1 MEIIDLY
8 NENKSLTGEKIK
20 RGDEIPDGRYKLSI
34 HIWIVDSNGK
44 IYIQKRSSNR
54 KLFPSLWENPGGG
67 ALAGESSLQTFQRE
81 FNEELGI
88 EPNLNKARLL
98 TTLKRKKDFV
108 DLWLVIQDFEISEL
122 NLQKE
127 EVGEARWATLKEIE
141 EMIKNNEFCPTFNES
156 FQPFLKFYLT
166 KNIK

>member
-8 NENKSLTGEKIK
+8 DENKSLTGEKIK

-67 ALAGESSLQTFQRE
+67 ALAFQRE
-81 FNEELGI
+81 FNEELDI
-88 EPNLNKARLL
+88 EPNLNKARVF

-108 DLWLVIQDFEISEL
+108 DLWLVNQDFEISDL

-127 EVGEARWATLKEIE
+127 EVSEAKWATLKEI
-141 EMIKNNEFCPTFNES
+141 
-156 FQPFLKFYLT
+156 
-166 KNIK
+166 